1 MTHQFRPRKDGGG
14 GPRRRGRSRGAE
26 GLPKQD
32 QSDLEGL
39 PEIDYNYFDQKTPA
53 ELLKLAKERGAR
65 SRESVEALLFLRRL
79 WNALIEDLSHPE
91 NGLPQALRASLISV
105 GLWILKEA
113 DLVRLA
119 KSENFDGLIEMNTIL
134 RDGLN

>member
-1 MTHQFRPRKDGGG
+1 MYQFAYAEIAEDTATDC
-14 GPRRRGRSRGAE
+14 RRRERQA
-26 GLPKQD
+26 
-32 QSDLEGL
+32 
-39 PEIDYNYFDQKTPA
+39 FDRA
-53 ELLKLAKERGAR
+53 ISLLKLAKERGAK
-65 SRESVEALLFLRRL
+65 SRESVEALLFVRRL